1 MLPVLLQRV
10 PESRGRVKFRGLNEY
25 SQKNLTLYNLIL
37 YGLFCAKGVYLR
49 LSPMYNAKNK
59 RENCQK
65 EEILDRKR
73 AQSWNASNYKN
84 ILDRMTDKTTRQE
97 TYRDRGDNQFIF
109 VNTFVRN
116 ICVQL

>member
-1 MLPVLLQRV
+1 
-10 PESRGRVKFRGLNEY
+10 
-25 SQKNLTLYNLIL
+25 
-37 YGLFCAKGVYLR
+37 
-49 LSPMYNAKNK
+49 MYNAKNK

-73 AQSWNASNYKN
+73 AQSWNASKYKN

-116 ICVQL
+116 ICVQLLNLLTMQRNLKQQTLLLKKT